1 MTIKTLKED
10 IDQAYFEEIDV
21 ENTVNEIVMFIDKQY
36 ETIGVKDSLWV
47 YDKEDIKKEDMIY
60 PTDLCEEIRIY
71 LTDKLTELR
80 KKE

>member
-1 MTIKTLKED
+1 MNYND
-10 IDQAYFEEIDV
+10 EIDV

-47 YDKEDIKKEDMIY
+47 YDKEDIKKEDVIY
-60 PTDLCEEIRIY
+60 PTDLCEGIRSY

-80 KKE
+80 GEES